1 MNLLIISSCA
11 REIAERVSYLRNCD
25 YNQMP
30 QHRLQLRLFA
40 DITLSAINAVIA
52 GMLKDGKSLHEANAD
67 ERRLVARLKVLRS
80 DIHHQLQAVGCDI
93 ETDI

>member
-25 YNQMP
+25 YQQMP
-30 QHRLQLRLFA
+30 QHRTTLRLFA
-40 DITLSAINAVIA
+40 DITLKAINAVIA
-52 GMLKDGKSLHEANAD
+52 GMLKDGKSLHECNAS

-80 DIHHQLQAVGCDI
+80 DIHHQLQSVCCDI
-93 ETDI
+93 DED